1 LNQVDSDMRLIFL
14 WALMALIAPA
24 SGMAEPFD
32 MFRDCDECPEMIELP
47 LGEFMMGAPEGE
59 SKLKIFWYEGAFRHA
74 TADHPYIAYQEGPV
88 HRVQIDVPIAMGR
101 NEVTYDEW
109 MACVDDGDC
118 SGYIPDPEVFFP
130 VNRGLPRSMMSTG
143 SHPVINVSYLDALN
157 YTAWLNTKVGV
168 DVYRLPTEAEWEY
181 AARAGSQTPFAQGE
195 EVTTDQVNYGDVE
208 SPELYNFSEA
218 DFISRWVPVP
228 VEALNAANSW
238 GFRHMSGNVSEITMS
253 CWSERH
259 EDWMLSS
266 IYLAQAYAD
275 ERCRRVTR
283 GGRYDSYMDQVR
295 VAVRGSARIDVR
307 LRGAGFRVLR
317 EISE

>member
-1 LNQVDSDMRLIFL
+1 MKTLISALFL
-14 WALMALIAPA
+14 FATFPA
-24 SGMAEPFD
+24 VAAPFD

-47 LGEFMMGAPEGE
+47 LGALMMGAPEGE

-74 TADHPYIAYQEGPV
+74 TEDHPYIAWQEGPV
-88 HRVQIDVPIAMGR
+88 HWVQIDIPIAMGR

-109 MACVDDGDC
+109 MACVDDGGC
-118 SGYIPDPEVFFP
+118 SGHIPDPEVFFP

-143 SHPVINVSYLDALN
+143 SHPVINVSYNDALN

-181 AARAGSQTPFAQGE
+181 AARAGTQTPFAQGE
-195 EVTTDQVNYGDVE
+195 EVTTDQVNYNGAGTA
-208 SPELYNFSEA
+208 ELFNL
-218 DFISRWVPVP
+218 DRPDLVVRWVPVP

-238 GFRHMSGNVSEITMS
+238 GLRHMSGNVAEITMS
-253 CWSERH
+253 CWSDRH

-266 IYLAQAYAD
+266 TYLTQAYAD
-275 ERCRRVTR
+275 TRCRRVTR
-283 GGRYDSYMDQVR
+283 GGIYTSQMDQVR
-295 VAVRGSARIDVR
+295 VAVRGSIRTNVR

-317 EISE
+317 EMPTPNP